1 MFSFVNMKHEVLKDL
16 FTDHWYNE
24 IKFNGISG
32 RYLTISDLESADKEF
47 SEKFEIKEIGKS
59 VQVKPIYMY
68 RLGAGK
74 IKVLAWSQMHG
85 NESTTTKAVI
95 DLLNAFKYRGS
106 EATLTEILENCSLY
120 IIPILNPDGAEAY
133 TRVNANSV
141 DLNRDLQ
148 DLSQPESKVL
158 KEQYDSIQPHFCLNL
173 HDQRTIFSAGA
184 RDRPATLSFLTPSK
198 DEERSID
205 DSRKKSMGLIA
216 GMAKDLEEMLPGQM
230 GRYDDA
236 FNINCAGDTFQ
247 HLCTPT
253 VLFEAGHYKDDYAR
267 EHVRKFV
274 FRALISCLYQISAGE
289 DLLADYKDYFDI
301 PENQKLFNDVIIRE
315 VEIEGEV
322 TDVAIQFQEVLRNG
336 KIEFDPIIEKIDQN
350 IGKYGHKEI
359 DGERRKLSLPGG
371 EKIAENVIVNKIFL
385 NTAELQVKYGELSN

>member
-47 SEKFEIKEIGKS
+47 SEKFEIQEIGKS
-59 VQVKPIYMY
+59 VQGKPVYMY

-95 DLLNAFKYRGS
+95 DLLNAFKYMGS

-120 IIPILNPDGAEAY
+120 IIPMLNPDGAEAY

-184 RDRPATLSFLTPSK
+184 RDRPATLSFLTPSN
-198 DEERSID
+198 DEDRSID
-205 DSRKKSMGLIA
+205 ESRKKSMGLIA

-247 HLCTPT
+247 HLSTPT
-253 VLFEAGHYKDDYAR
+253 VLFEAGHYKDDYER
-267 EHVRKFV
+267 ENVRKFV
-274 FRALISCLYQISAGE
+274 FRALISCLYQISVGE

-336 KIEFDPIIEKIDQN
+336 KIEFDPMIEKIDQN

-359 DGERRKLSLPGG
+359 AGERRKLSLEGG

-385 NTAELQVKYGELSN
+385 NTAELQVKYG